1 VAKKEG
7 EPPAL
12 APAEA
17 SKALIEKA
25 RQVAGKNPSE
35 AVALLS
41 QATSVD
47 PKSVQAHFELGR
59 VYTRLKEYPK
69 AIEAYGRAGD
79 LDPKFP
85 EPFFNLGYVYQVT
98 MEYPKAEEM
107 YTRVV
112 KLEPRYLD
120 EALYNLAIVQE
131 KQGKRQEAIGSLER
145 AVRINPENKP
155 AERFLNSLKRK
166 Q

>member
-1 VAKKEG
+1 M
-7 EPPAL
+7 
-12 APAEA
+12 
-17 SKALIEKA
+17 
-25 RQVAGKNPSE
+25 
-35 AVALLS
+35 ALLS
-41 QATSVD
+41 QALGEE

-59 VYTRLKEYPK
+59 VYTRMKEYPK
-69 AIEAYGRAGD
+69 AIEAYGRAAE

-85 EPFFNLGYVYQVT
+85 EPLFNLGYVYQVR

-107 YTRVV
+107 YARVV
-112 KLEPRYLD
+112 RLEPRYLD
-120 EALYNLAIVQE
+120 EALYNLAIVQD

-166 Q
+166 P